1 MKIEMNLNDQ
11 IKVELTEHGKKVLIE
26 TYKGMSFTCEEKKY
40 YGFSLW
46 EFASIFGKE
55 FYNGQVNPSI
65 LGNKIIIEF

>member
-40 YGFSLW
+40 SGLYFW
-46 EFASIFGKE
+46 EFASIFDK
-55 FYNGQVNPSI
+55 
-65 LGNKIIIEF
+65 